1 MMKKYLLIF
10 LVLFSAN
17 MVIAQYGW
25 TEVELHLKNGKVLN
39 GEAKLTMMS
48 AGINMGKEK
57 LKFRDKNKKNKSKHL
72 PEEVDFAVF
81 TINYKEKIDG
91 EKFERTRIEKYIP
104 VYINQRQ
111 TRMGFVE
118 LMVDGKLKLVGRTVS
133 VQTGG
138 GFMPATGAPN
148 SAPIYQ
154 PGFMGIHNQ
163 VMILRE
169 GEKPEVFNQVSLL
182 KSFKNRAMDYFED
195 CPVLKTKLENKDFVK
210 EDLQDIVKFYNSN
223 CN

>member
-1 MMKKYLLIF
+1 MMKKYLL
-10 LVLFSAN
+10 VLLLFFSAN
-17 MVIAQYGW
+17 IVIAQYGW
-25 TEVELHLKNGKVLN
+25 TDAEVHLKNGKVLA

-48 AGINMGKEK
+48 SGINIGKEK

-72 PEEVDFAVF
+72 PEEVDFAIF

-104 VYINQRQ
+104 VYLNQRQ

-138 GFMPATGAPN
+138 GFMSATGAPN

-154 PGFMGIHNQ
+154 PGFMGSHNQ

-182 KSFKNRAMDYFED
+182 KSFKNRAMEYFED
-195 CPVLKTKLENKDFVK
+195 CPELKAKLENKDFIK
-210 EDLQDIVKFYNSN
+210 EDLQDIVKFYNAN